1 VTRFLVVATLVALP
15 PLADAA
21 DWEKGLSP
29 IRPGRVT
36 PASAFRGEYD
46 LGWSAIHAG
55 RATVAL
61 SRRRGDSHLK
71 IEAAT
76 TGVARTLWRFDVDH
90 SAEADA
96 ISFRPRLVEQIEK
109 YKGETVTTKL
119 QFDRRGVT
127 RWRLEEPSEK
137 AEAKPKR
144 FDLPGLFDI
153 QSALLWIRSQSLET
167 GETYRFVIYP
177 GSTPYLAEVTVLGS
191 ARISAAGRD
200 WPARKLTLALR
211 RIDRKT
217 MRLLPHRSFKTA
229 HAWFSDDEKRLLLKA
244 RAEIF
249 VGSVWMELK
258 RISPN

>member
-1 VTRFLVVATLVALP
+1 
-15 PLADAA
+15 
-21 DWEKGLSP
+21 
-29 IRPGRVT
+29 
-36 PASAFRGEYD
+36 
-46 LGWSAIHAG
+46 
-55 RATVAL
+55 
-61 SRRRGDSHLK
+61 
-71 IEAAT
+71 
-76 TGVARTLWRFDVDH
+76 
-90 SAEADA
+90 
-96 ISFRPRLVEQIEK
+96 
-109 YKGETVTTKL
+109 
-119 QFDRRGVT
+119 
-127 RWRLEEPSEK
+127 
-137 AEAKPKR
+137 
-144 FDLPGLFDI
+144 LFDI